1 MHLTDGKAIKHASN
15 SSSAGN
21 LYLSVTSL
29 GSKMPHYIRWL
40 MKSALL
46 NGMMTDNCFIEQIG
60 YAQIVQ

>member
-1 MHLTDGKAIKHASN
+1 
-15 SSSAGN
+15 
-21 LYLSVTSL
+21 
-29 GSKMPHYIRWL
+29 MPHYIRWL